1 MVNEGRCEEFVYQ
14 GQIPLVQDL
23 FNYAAREPC
32 SLLTL
37 APPLLLDVRGAGK
50 SIAATSV

>member
-23 FNYAAREPC
+23 FNYRGTRALFSADIGASPAA
-32 SLLTL
+32 
-37 APPLLLDVRGAGK
+37 
-50 SIAATSV
+50 